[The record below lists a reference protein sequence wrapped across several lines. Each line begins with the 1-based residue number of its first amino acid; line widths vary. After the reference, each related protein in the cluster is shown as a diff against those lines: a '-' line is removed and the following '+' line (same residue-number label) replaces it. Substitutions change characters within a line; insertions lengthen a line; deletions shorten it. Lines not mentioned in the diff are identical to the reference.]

1 MNKLF
6 KILVGLFIGLGVGS
20 GVMTMTS
27 CASAPQVN
35 TPSAMTYN
43 YARLKLLDLDQMS
56 DLIQKRVQGYKRTDN
71 EELMQ
76 EALELCLSR
85 PDEDSMVEKL
95 IDSVRFNASS
105 EAAWEQW
112 VEAAVEK
119 SIAQLKNETTPAV
132 DQVTYLILLENL
144 IAQFRP
150 EFLKQWE
157 APQFES
163 EVIEK
168 IAAAELVVSDAAVS
182 ERRLNLMET
191 QRSPSRVAQDLIK
204 EREQANTPP
213 SRR

>member
-1 MNKLF
+1 MSKLF
-6 KILVGLFIGLGVGS
+6 KILMGLSIGLGV
-20 GVMTMTS
+20 MTS
-27 CASAPQVN
+27 CASAPQAE

-76 EALELCLSR
+76 EALEICLSR

-95 IDSVRFNASS
+95 IDTVRFNASS

-112 VEAAVEK
+112 VDGAVEK

-132 DQVTYLILLENL
+132 DQVTHLILLENL

-150 EFLKQWE
+150 EFLKQWG
-157 APQFES
+157 APLFES

-168 IAAAELVVSDAAVS
+168 ISAAELVVSEAAMS

-204 EREQANTPP
+204 EREQANTP
-213 SRR
+213 RR